1 MHMDLMKNSK
11 TQVIASVN
19 KGGAAYQVVLAVR
32 MQLSA
37 AQWRESGRLEQI
49 CVREGFE
56 YSELK
61 LTYVATDNFS
71 GTGK

>member
-1 MHMDLMKNSK
+1 MKRQLTFSTLDKMHMDLMKNSK

-37 AQWRESGRLEQI
+37 AQ
-49 CVREGFE
+49 
-56 YSELK
+56 
-61 LTYVATDNFS
+61 
-71 GTGK
+71 